1 MLFRSGAIDRN
12 GVYYVIDRTNGQ
24 MLLAK
29 PFVRTNWFTG
39 FDKKGRPIVD
49 PKTVATYAGQVVYPA
64 VGGTNFQAP
73 SYNAQ
78 SGVFFL
84 EYVSAQGFA
93 QSAPVTYEKGKLFL
107 GRGAGPAP
115 AGPPPEQGVMAIEAS
130 TGNILWKYAMSRVG
144 LGSGLVATKGGLV
157 FVAGAGG
164 EFIALDQK
172 TGKALWHFRTNGPIN
187 TSPMA
192 YAVDGKQH
200 VALVAGNAVYAFAL
214 PDQ

>member
-1 MLFRSGAIDRN
+1 
-12 GVYYVIDRTNGQ
+12 
-24 MLLAK
+24 
-29 PFVRTNWFTG
+29 
-39 FDKKGRPIVD
+39 
-49 PKTVATYAGQVVYPA
+49 
-64 VGGTNFQAP
+64 
-73 SYNAQ
+73 
-78 SGVFFL
+78 VFFL

-130 TGNILWKYAMSRVG
+130 TGNIVWKYAMSRVG

-172 TGKALWHFRTNGPIN
+172 NGKALWHFRTNGPIN